1 MTIGIRLLVVTAIVS
16 YLITIAVLTGPERS
30 RVTKVVG
37 LVLALLVF
45 PVGIWAV
52 NKKLTVE
59 DLTKSQKNG
68 EKSSASDKNDEK

>member
-1 MTIGIRLLVVTAIVS
+1 MTIGIRLLVVAAIVS

-52 NKKLTVE
+52 NKELTVE

>member
-1 MTIGIRLLVVTAIVS
+1 MTIGIRLLVVAAIVS

-52 NKKLTVE
+52 NKELIVE

>member
-1 MTIGIRLLVVTAIVS
+1 MTIGIRLLVAMAIVS

-30 RVTKVVG
+30 HVTKVVG

-52 NKKLTVE
+52 NKELTVE